1 MSRIRTNLI
10 TNRMANGAPTVS
22 NGLVISGV
30 TTATTLD
37 VNGTS
42 DFSGDAVF
50 NSKVGIGS
58 AIPANSLDV
67 QGTAHA
73 KIHIGTTGTS
83 HATGIQINHAKG
95 NAALQE
101 WQLQTDASADGNLL
115 VRNATS
121 GTSTMFFDADTN
133 NVGIN
138 ETSPDRKLHVGGS
151 FIRVDD
157 GYGLDTS
164 GSTEKVT
171 LDNGFITLTTNSNER
186 LRLTSTGQLLVN
198 TTSASISSNELFEVK
213 STGGGFSH
221 FRNNSSTY
229 APIYIDNEASNGGAT
244 LVPLITMT
252 DGGGNR
258 AGFLLNNNSQFDI
271 SAAGSLSFSTGNNVG
286 SATQRMRILGDGRV
300 LVNTDDGAAFSSRKL
315 TVSDVTSGGT
325 TAMEIRSATNGTG
338 RIYFTDSTSSS
349 DAGAY
354 AGKVY
359 YDHPTDHMAFYTGGS
374 TNTPAERMKI
384 DAYGRVTKPNQPL
397 FVAQKSAVI
406 SGGGSVVFN
415 TVVENVGSHYNS
427 SNGRF
432 TAPVAGYYWFCCK
445 INAYKRIDWH
455 FRRNGSNSGAAN
467 REIGQFNTSNQ
478 DGWYSHNLVRIF
490 ELNVNDWMEVYVT
503 NITQNSDPG
512 EWITFQGYLLQ

>member
-58 AIPANSLDV
+58 VIPANSLDV

-101 WQLQTDASADGNLL
+101 WQLQTDASADGNLI

-164 GSTEKVT
+164 GATERVT

-186 LRLTSTGQLLVN
+186 LRIDSSGRVMIGDNDTDNAFTGGDDLVIGN
-198 TTSASISSNELFEVK
+198 TSARAGITVVSSSSQDGGIYFSKGTGSDQVRGQIVYQHDNNGGYLRLYTNASEQVRITSDGYLGINEQSPDNLLHV
-213 STGGGFSH
+213 TT
-221 FRNNSSTY
+221 NSSTSY
-229 APIYIDNEASNGGAT
+229 STSEVNTVNSTNALLRLENTNGS
-244 LVPLITMT
+244 
-252 DGGGNR
+252 DGGGVNNYVGMYFR
-258 AGFLLNNNSQFDI
+258 VGSGANSDSQLQYVRTGDNAGAFHFKARN
-271 SAAGSLSFSTGNNVG
+271 AGSSYPNLMTIKS
-286 SATQRMRILGDGRV
+286 DG
-300 LVNTDDGAAFSSRKL
+300 T
-315 TVSDVTSGGT
+315 
-325 TAMEIRSATNGTG
+325 
-338 RIYFTDSTSSS
+338 
-349 DAGAY
+349 
-354 AGKVY
+354 
-359 YDHPTDHMAFYTGGS
+359 
-374 TNTPAERMKI
+374 
-384 DAYGRVTKPNQPL
+384 VTKPNQPV
-397 FVAQKSAVI
+397 FVAQKSVAITGTGYVTC
-406 SGGGSVVFN
+406 N
-415 TVVENVGSHYNS
+415 TVITNVGSHYNS

-432 TAPVAGYYWFCCK
+432 TAPVTGKYWFAMS
-445 INAYKRIDWH
+445 INGYKRMD
-455 FRRNGSNSGAAN
+455 FFLVRNGTNSGAGN
-467 REIGQFNTSNQ
+467 RQIGQFNTSST
-478 DGWYSHNLVRIF
+478 DGWWTNIVQRVF
-490 ELNVNDWMEVYVT
+490 ELNANDYVQPYVN
-503 NITQNSDPG
+503 NIYQNSDPG
-512 EWITFQGYLLQ
+512 EWITFQGYLIC

>member
-101 WQLQTDASADGNLL
+101 WQLQTDASADGNLI

-164 GSTEKVT
+164 GATERVT

-186 LRLTSTGQLLVN
+186 VRLTSTGQLLVN

-221 FRNNSSTY
+221 FRNNSSSY
-229 APIYIDNEASNGGAT
+229 APIYIDNEASNDGAT
-244 LVPLITMT
+244 LVPLITFT

-258 AGFLLNNNSQFDI
+258 AGFQNLFFYMYL
-271 SAAGSLSFSTGNNVG
+271 FSW
-286 SATQRMRILGDGRV
+286 
-300 LVNTDDGAAFSSRKL
+300 K
-315 TVSDVTSGGT
+315 
-325 TAMEIRSATNGTG
+325 
-338 RIYFTDSTSSS
+338 
-349 DAGAY
+349 
-354 AGKVY
+354 
-359 YDHPTDHMAFYTGGS
+359 
-374 TNTPAERMKI
+374 
-384 DAYGRVTKPNQPL
+384 
-397 FVAQKSAVI
+397 
-406 SGGGSVVFN
+406 
-415 TVVENVGSHYNS
+415 
-427 SNGRF
+427 
-432 TAPVAGYYWFCCK
+432 
-445 INAYKRIDWH
+445 
-455 FRRNGSNSGAAN
+455 
-467 REIGQFNTSNQ
+467 
-478 DGWYSHNLVRIF
+478 
-490 ELNVNDWMEVYVT
+490 T
-503 NITQNSDPG
+503 NI
-512 EWITFQGYLLQ
+512 FQ